1 MNPRRA
7 PRPRPPRDP
16 VPDAA
21 STSPRPDAADAVV
34 DAAFARWRGAYDG
47 ITPAPDF
54 LARARRAAHA
64 ATRRRRRPAAAAL
77 AAAVCTAFVGAF
89 LATRIAAR
97 VAGGW
102 TDAPP
107 TGAVACAGTQGPVAV
122 AAPSAVR
129 GDASG
134 APARRPRPDRLVADT
149 SPAGAD
155 GAARLASLLAS
166 ATALPRP
173 DAATR
178 EAWVLASFD
187 PDPRVREAA
196 ALLLALAH
204 PAAPSP
210 VPPPP
215 TAATDATT
223 APAAVVPAAAD
234 PATDDLAGE
243 DRAAVVPAEGEAATR
258 VPTAVAPTTVGAA
271 VGRAP

>member
-7 PRPRPPRDP
+7 PRPPRTRRPDP
-16 VPDAA
+16 A
-21 STSPRPDAADAVV
+21 STSARPEASDALV
-34 DAAFARWRGAYDG
+34 DAAFARWRDVYDG
-47 ITPAPDF
+47 IAPAPD
-54 LARARRAAHA
+54 LVARARRAADA
-64 ATRRRRRPAAAAL
+64 AMRRRRRPAAAAI

-102 TDAPP
+102 TDAAP
-107 TGAVACAGTQGPVAV
+107 TGPVACAGTQGPVAV
-122 AAPSAVR
+122 AARSAVR
-129 GDASG
+129 EDASG
-134 APARRPRPDRLVADT
+134 APATRPYPDRLVADAR
-149 SPAGAD
+149 PAVAD

-210 VPPPP
+210 LPPPP
-215 TAATDATT
+215 SAATD
-223 APAAVVPAAAD
+223 AAAD
-234 PATDDLAGE
+234 PAAGTP
-243 DRAAVVPAEGEAATR
+243 DA
-258 VPTAVAPTTVGAA
+258 
-271 VGRAP
+271 GRAP